1 MGNRIEIIFFCL
13 WLYYIP
19 SRCILQDFFIKNYKL
34 IINFQIVMFYL
45 DYLIILENLFDILP
59 QITLLT
65 FCQFHCFFVNLW
77 YNVRKGLVNG
87 KKKENSYEPA

>member
-1 MGNRIEIIFFCL
+1 
-13 WLYYIP
+13 
-19 SRCILQDFFIKNYKL
+19 
-34 IINFQIVMFYL
+34 MFYL
-45 DYLIILENLFDILP
+45 DYLIIRENLFDILP